1 MNNEFGYLDLK
12 PFKEIKEDEQKLAII
27 NEKENKLE
35 LKVKD
40 VDKFNAFSLYNFDFG
55 KVIETKTFYGIT
67 SQYKPLTLYRCTINS
82 NTFRAIPQSIISSQM
97 YIIGNNMQTPITHFT
112 NKTRIKK
119 IIYYND
125 YIKYIF
131 PSKSFTII
139 TSVNKIN
146 IEAKHKED
154 VIISNVSYK
163 NNVITIKLINSF
175 SYDFNAYDYN
185 IKPTSYFEIS
195 FEKYVNFDTVLK
207 VSNRIDSVI
216 HLFLLTNARSKHITI
231 YGTKKN
237 SYEFYNLMNKNIEE
251 KTPSFYLGKKI
262 NNILNFDRLFDLLI
276 HITDENNNIFFPF
289 LNFDRN
295 IVSTEIQFLEYYR
308 VLEYTNS
315 KINKNKNSHFLVDLL
330 EKYPI
335 VKKKFFKNE
344 KNSIIE
350 EEVRALRNYYSHNG
364 YYISELPIP
373 TFKPARYKK
382 INNQWLYNVKN
393 FVKVVSYLEIY
404 SLAGI
409 EIDENYLLCYLK

>member
-12 PFKEIKEDEQKLAII
+12 PFKEIKEDEQKLAVI

-40 VDKFNAFSLYNFDFG
+40 VDKFNAFSLYNFNFDE
-55 KVIETKTFYGIT
+55 VIETKTFYGIT
-67 SQYKPLTLYRCTINS
+67 SQYKPLTLFRCTINS

-112 NKTRIKK
+112 NKTKIKK
-119 IIYYND
+119 IVYYND
-125 YIKYIF
+125 SIKYIF
-131 PSKSFTII
+131 PNRSFTII
-139 TSVNKIN
+139 TSVGKIN
-146 IEAKHKED
+146 IEAKQEEGAI
-154 VIISNVSYK
+154 VVSIPYK
-163 NNVITIKLINSF
+163 NNVIKIKLINSF
-175 SYDFNAYDYN
+175 FYNVNVLDCN

-195 FEKYVNFDTVLK
+195 FQKYVNFDTVLR

-216 HLFLLTNARSKHITI
+216 HLFLLTNSRSKHITI
-231 YGTKKN
+231 YDTKKN
-237 SYEFYNLMNKNIEE
+237 SYEFYNLMNNGVEE

-276 HITDENNNIFFPF
+276 HITDENNNTFFPF

-308 VLEYTNS
+308 VLEYTNT
-315 KINKNKNSHFLVDLL
+315 KINRRKNSHFLVDLL
-330 EKYPI
+330 EKYPV

-344 KNSIIE
+344 KNNIIE
-350 EEVRALRNYYSHNG
+350 EEIRALRNYYSHNG

-373 TFKPARYKK
+373 TFKPTRYKK
-382 INNQWLYNVKN
+382 INSQWLYNVKN
-393 FVKVVSYLEIY
+393 FVKVVSYLEVY